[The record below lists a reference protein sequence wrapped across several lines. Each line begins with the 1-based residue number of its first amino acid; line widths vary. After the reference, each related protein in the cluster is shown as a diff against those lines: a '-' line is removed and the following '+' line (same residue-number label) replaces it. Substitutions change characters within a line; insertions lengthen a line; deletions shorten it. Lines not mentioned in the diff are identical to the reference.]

1 MLGAGGNLY
10 SKRAP
15 WKMTEE
21 EIRTE
26 LEYLERILDSI
37 ESWTLRQ
44 AAKARIERLREEL
57 KRRGVLKP

>member
-1 MLGAGGNLY
+1 
-10 SKRAP
+10 
-15 WKMTEE
+15 MTEE
-21 EIRTE
+21 EIRIE

>member
-1 MLGAGGNLY
+1 
-10 SKRAP
+10 
-15 WKMTEE
+15 MTEE

-44 AAKARIERLREEL
+44 AAKSRIERLREEL

>member
-1 MLGAGGNLY
+1 
-10 SKRAP
+10 
-15 WKMTEE
+15 MTEE

-26 LEYLERILDSI
+26 LEYLERILASI
-37 ESWTLRQ
+37 ESWTLAQ